1 MAVQKIDIT
10 AFLPMAAEHVVL
22 DVRSKLA
29 FDEFRVAN
37 ILAAP

>member
-1 MAVQKIDIT
+1 LT
-10 AFLPMAAEHVVL
+10 AQRPAFTKATLAVVL